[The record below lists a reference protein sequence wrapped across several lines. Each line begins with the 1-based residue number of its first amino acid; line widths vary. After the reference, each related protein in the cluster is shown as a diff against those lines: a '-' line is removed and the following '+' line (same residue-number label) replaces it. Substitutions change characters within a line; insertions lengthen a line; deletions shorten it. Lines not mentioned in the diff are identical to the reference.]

1 MFSSIAAISIALFLG
16 MWTLCPARYRRALAL
31 SLAAVLFV
39 IALASPFLYI
49 APAYARPAMLS
60 KDEITSISHPLYIR
74 FGEGVELVGYDLDK
88 KRVQPGE
95 EIEITLYWRAL
106 APVDTNYSIYIHL
119 LDREHRSV
127 AQRDTY
133 PGGGTMPTTLWK
145 PGNAFADPYR
155 ITVPRGVKTPQ
166 LLWIHVG
173 LYDLR
178 TMTPLAATD
187 PHGQPTSTLIGR
199 IKVSS
204 PEPVAVS
211 VPNPVHFNLGNQV
224 ALIGYELDKVEV
236 QAGETLPLTL
246 YWEAMAPLSHDYTV
260 FTQVLGPG
268 NEKIGQKDNQPQGG
282 DYPTSF
288 WDVGEIVPDAY
299 EIQLDPEAPA
309 GEYRLVVGMYLLETG
324 ERLPVLDEQGNVVDG
339 MIELVCIRVR

>member
-1 MFSSIAAISIALFLG
+1 
-16 MWTLCPARYRRALAL
+16 
-31 SLAAVLFV
+31 
-39 IALASPFLYI
+39 
-49 APAYARPAMLS
+49 
-60 KDEITSISHPLYIR
+60 
-74 FGEGVELVGYDLDK
+74 
-88 KRVQPGE
+88 
-95 EIEITLYWRAL
+95 
-106 APVDTNYSIYIHL
+106 
-119 LDREHRSV
+119 
-127 AQRDTY
+127 
-133 PGGGTMPTTLWK
+133 MPTTLWK

-187 PHGQPTSTLIGR
+187 PQGQPTSTLIGR

-204 PEPVAVS
+204 PEPVAMS

-246 YWEAMAPLSHDYTV
+246 YWEAMAPLSRDYTV

-324 ERLPVLDEQGNVVDG
+324 ERLPVLDEQGNVIDG